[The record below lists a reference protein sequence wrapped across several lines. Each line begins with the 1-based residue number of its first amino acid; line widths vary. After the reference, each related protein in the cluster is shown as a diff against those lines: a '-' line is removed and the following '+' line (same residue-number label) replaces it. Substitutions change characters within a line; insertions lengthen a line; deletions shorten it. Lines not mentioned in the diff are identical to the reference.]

1 MRRGLAAGLF
11 SRLRKGFPAFGR
23 SRKGR
28 QFPEIPQIRLF
39 VEVSWS
45 SQNLKVSHAA
55 EMGSKANS
63 AAFPRSLATCRAW
76 DPPEI
81 GMRWRGKELGERRMD
96 ISFLSVDMFPYYC
109 NHRNM
114 KKPNP

>member
-1 MRRGLAAGLF
+1 MRLGLAAGPF
-11 SRLRKGFPAFGR
+11 SRLREGFPAFGR
-23 SRKGR
+23 GRKRR
-28 QFPEIPQIRLF
+28 QIPEIWQTGLS

-63 AAFPRSLATCRAW
+63 AAFPRSWPTCRAW

-81 GMRWRGKELGERRMD
+81 GMRWGGKELGERRMD
-96 ISFLSVDMFPYYC
+96 ISLLRV
-109 NHRNM
+109 
-114 KKPNP
+114 